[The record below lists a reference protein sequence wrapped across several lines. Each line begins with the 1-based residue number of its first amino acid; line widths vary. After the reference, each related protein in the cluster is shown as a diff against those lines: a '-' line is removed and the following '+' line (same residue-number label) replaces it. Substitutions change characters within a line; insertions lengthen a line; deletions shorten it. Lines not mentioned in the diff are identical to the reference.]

1 MTKLLRS
8 FSAAT
13 LLGCAFQPAIA
24 QMGAPSITS
33 ALPDV
38 RSIGAANAAG
48 VLQYCLKNG
57 LVSSAATDSVLTSL
71 TAKKGVTADPG
82 YSAGQAGQIITG
94 SGKNF
99 SLGHATGYLKSQACD
114 MVFQQAKQFK

>member
-1 MTKLLRS
+1 MKKLVS
-8 FSAAT
+8 SIPAAM
-13 LLGCAFQPAIA
+13 LLVCVFDPAMA
-24 QMGAPSITS
+24 QMDAPSIAS

-57 LVSSAATDSVLTSL
+57 LVSSAATDTVLTSL

-82 YSAGQAGQIITG
+82 YSAGQAGKIITG
-94 SGKNF
+94 GKNF
-99 SLGHATGYLKSQACD
+99 SLDHANGYLKSQACD
-114 MVFQQAKQFK
+114 MVFQQAKRFK

>member
-1 MTKLLRS
+1 MAKLVGYV
-8 FSAAT
+8 SAAI
-13 LLGCAFQPAIA
+13 LVSCASQPALA
-24 QMGAPSITS
+24 QMAAPSITS

-82 YSAGQAGQIITG
+82 YSAGQRGQIITG
-94 SGKNF
+94 GKNF
-99 SLGHATGYLKSQACD
+99 SLSHSNGYLKSQACD
-114 MVFQQAKQFK
+114 MVFQQAKHFK

>member
-1 MTKLLRS
+1 MTKSITSIPAVILLV
-8 FSAAT
+8 
-13 LLGCAFQPAIA
+13 CAFQPALA
-24 QMGAPSITS
+24 QMDAPSIAS

-57 LVSSAATDSVLTSL
+57 LVSSAATDTVLTSL

-82 YSAGQAGQIITG
+82 YSAGQAGRIITG
-94 SGKNF
+94 GKNF
-99 SLGHATGYLKSQACD
+99 SLDQANGYLKSQACD
-114 MVFQQAKQFK
+114 LVFQQAKQFK

>member
-1 MTKLLRS
+1 MTKLFRS
-8 FSAAT
+8 FAAAT
-13 LLGCAFQPAIA
+13 LLAYAFQPAIA
-24 QMGAPSITS
+24 QMDVPSITS

-57 LVSSAATDSVLTSL
+57 LVSSAATDSLLTSL

-82 YSAGQAGQIITG
+82 YSAGLAGQIITG
-94 SGKNF
+94 GKNF
-99 SLGHATGYLKSQACD
+99 SLGRATGYLKSQACD